1 MGLDQQ
7 PFVELLEDGPLGSP
21 YVREKLLEMRKRDY
35 PAGFP
40 VRLALKDLELVGEVQ
55 AASAAQMPVLDTIR
69 ERFSLA
75 ASEHANEDLAAVYEV
90 GLTPLSLQAGD

>member
-1 MGLDQQ
+1 
-7 PFVELLEDGPLGSP
+7 
-21 YVREKLLEMRKRDY
+21 
-35 PAGFP
+35 
-40 VRLALKDLELVGEVQ
+40 
-55 AASAAQMPVLDTIR
+55 MPVLDTIR